1 MNYIEIIENTL
12 TKWWTKFLKLTPNIA
27 VALLVFF
34 VFYTFSHYFSKI
46 LLKVIHKIS
55 PKTRQQRTADTL
67 LSILKYLFIFV
78 GAFWALEILGLGT
91 VLMTLLGSLGVV
103 GIIAGVALKDL
114 VSSIFSGVMVGVDHA
129 FRVGDYV
136 TINNVSG
143 TVQEIGFITTKII
156 TDDGRKTFVP
166 NQLIFTSPF
175 VNFTAS
181 QHRRVILDLEFP
193 DTEDLQKIKDITAE
207 VVKGLTLTDLQDQT
221 TVRVSKQ
228 NLGVYNMEVRFWIQ
242 PGGDTVK
249 AKSEA
254 LLMLKNRYD
263 KEGIATSV
271 PQSINIQAGPASGSD
286 GPESKDK

>member
-78 GAFWALEILGLGT
+78 GAFLALEILGLGS

-143 TVQEIGFITTKII
+143 TAPYRKSVLSQRRSSPTT
-156 TDDGRKTFVP
+156 
-166 NQLIFTSPF
+166 
-175 VNFTAS
+175 A
-181 QHRRVILDLEFP
+181 
-193 DTEDLQKIKDITAE
+193 
-207 VVKGLTLTDLQDQT
+207 
-221 TVRVSKQ
+221 
-228 NLGVYNMEVRFWIQ
+228 
-242 PGGDTVK
+242 
-249 AKSEA
+249 AKPLCQIS
-254 LLMLKNRYD
+254 
-263 KEGIATSV
+263 
-271 PQSINIQAGPASGSD
+271 
-286 GPESKDK
+286 